1 MTAIP
6 PDLIEQF
13 ARGNGVLIAGAGL
26 AHSAGLPGWPDLF
39 EPLADRINLPAER
52 RSDPLKVAQYVET
65 EIGRPALIEHVQV
78 QIDRP
83 SLSPTESHRQLARL
97 GARTWVVT
105 GFDDLPERAVRE
117 RGERTVEVV
126 RDQNLPYTSSE
137 AVTILK
143 LHGDVQQPDTLVLTR
158 SDYDSYFHRF
168 PHIREKLSSLLLEKT
183 CLFVGYDVDDPDF
196 NQLCAT
202 LTYDLQNHKRLAYA
216 LFANIDQFSFAD
228 LRQRQIIAVNLEAD
242 STVARERMEQ
252 WLAELNQRVEEARS
266 RILRST
272 STAPRTVPV
281 ISNLLPLKSKPIG
294 RDLELAQL
302 RTYLIERASPIVIEG
317 ASGMGKSSLAHAATY
332 ALLNENQFDA
342 ILWWS
347 AKYQPKPL
355 AELLDLIGR
364 LLGGGGEGGQSFYGG
379 EEGAYRLLAQQ
390 RVLLVVTKVTAMNN
404 GAILKFLRDVPPTTC
419 VLLTTTSPLPFGTHI
434 SIGPLAD
441 EAAFE
446 LIRQRAARLN
456 CVSLLRSSDD
466 RLKTLVEASGGLPT
480 ALALAVGLV
489 KTGIHLD
496 TIIRRLQAG
505 EGDFA
510 VLCANAYLRLSQP
523 ARDVLNVICLSRDTI
538 SAEALEHVTQHSR
551 VELEDQLLP
560 QLSDMA
566 LVVEQVGETWNTS
579 RFGPTSRLVR
589 DYYRTQIQ
597 REHEDD
603 DQRWRTALADY
614 YFTLAQANGYENW
627 SGYDRLEPNFS
638 ELLATLDRYEALD
651 KRRFVDLTKAL
662 YYFMSIRGYWRPR
675 LDYGLRASEAAR
687 ALDDR
692 QSEAEILARVVGRT
706 EYQIGQVAAAEEH
719 LRQGLKLFEALDDHS
734 GLASCYRYLGT
745 LERSRDH
752 FEQALAFYEQARQH
766 AAQSPDHERL
776 SAGIQVSVSTLYY
789 RTHRLA
795 ECEQNLREALAT
807 FTRYDHKPRIA
818 EVLSRLG
825 DVALQQ
831 QRFDEATQFY
841 QQSDEIALQ
850 VKRHKT
856 RGYNLLG
863 LARMAKQRG
872 DQAAAMALAREAR
885 QVFGTLGI
893 QGESKEF
900 DDLSAMSAG

>member
-1 MTAIP
+1 MAAIP

-13 ARGNGVLIAGAGL
+13 ARGNGVLIAGTGL
-26 AHSAGLPGWPDLF
+26 ARSAGLPGWAELF
-39 EPLADRINLPAER
+39 APLADRMGLPPER
-52 RSDPLKVAQYVET
+52 RLDPLKVAQYVENDS
-65 EIGRPALIEHVQV
+65 GRPALIEHVQV

-83 SLSPTESHRQLARL
+83 SLTPTETHRQLAHL

-105 GFDDLPERAVRE
+105 GFDDLSERAVRD

-126 RDQNLPYTSSE
+126 RDQNLPYASSE

-143 LHGDVQQPDTLVLTR
+143 LHGDIQQPDTLVLTR

-168 PHIREKLSSLLLEKT
+168 PHIREKLASLLLEKT

-216 LFANIDQFSFAD
+216 LFANLDRFSLTD

-242 STVARERMEQ
+242 STAIARERTEQ
-252 WLAELNQRVEEARS
+252 WLAELNQCVAEART
-266 RILRST
+266 RALRSVT
-272 STAPRTVPV
+272 PRPTP
-281 ISNLLPLKSKPIG
+281 IITNLLPLKSKPVG

-342 ILWWS
+342 IIWWS
-347 AKYQPKPL
+347 AKYLPKPL

-441 EAAFE
+441 NAAFD

-456 CVSLLRSSDD
+456 CVSLLRLGED

-480 ALALAVGLV
+480 ALTLAVGLV
-489 KTGIHLD
+489 KTGTHLD
-496 TIIRRLQAG
+496 TIIKRLQTG

-510 VLCANAYLRLSQP
+510 VLCANAYARLAQP

-538 SAEALEHVTQHSR
+538 AAEALERVTQHSR
-551 VELEDQLLP
+551 TELEDQLLP

-566 LVVEQVGETWNTS
+566 LVVEQVNDAWSTS

-597 REHEDD
+597 REHEAD
-603 DQRWRTALADY
+603 DQRWRAALADY
-614 YFTLAQANGYENW
+614 YFALAQANGYENW
-627 SGYDRLEPNFS
+627 SGYDLLEQNFS
-638 ELLATLDRYEALD
+638 ELLATLDWYEAQD
-651 KRRFVDLTKAL
+651 KRRFVDLIKAL

-692 QSEAEILARVVGRT
+692 QSEAEILTRVVGRA
-706 EYQIGQVAAAEEH
+706 EYQIGQMAVAEEH
-719 LRQGLKLFEALDDHS
+719 LRQGLKLFEALNDHG
-734 GLASCYRYLGT
+734 GLASCTRYLGT

-752 FEQALAFYEQARQH
+752 FEQALAFYEQAREH

-776 SAGIQVSVSTLYY
+776 MAGIQVSVSTLYY
-789 RTHRLA
+789 RTHRLD

-807 FTRYDHKPRIA
+807 FTRLDHQPRIA

-831 QRFDEATQFY
+831 QRFDEAAQCY
-841 QQSDEIALQ
+841 HQSDAIALQ

-893 QGESKEF
+893 QGESAEL
-900 DDLSAMSAG
+900 DDLAGMSAG

>member
-1 MTAIP
+1 MATIP
-6 PDLIEQF
+6 PDLVEQF
-13 ARGNGVLIAGAGL
+13 ARGNGVLIVGTGL
-26 AHSAGLPGWPDLF
+26 ARTAGLPGWAELF
-39 EPLADRINLPAER
+39 ELLADRIGLPPER
-52 RSDPLKVAQYVET
+52 RSDPLKVAQYTET

-83 SLSPTESHRQLARL
+83 SVMPTDAHRQLARL
-97 GARTWVVT
+97 GAQTWVVT
-105 GFDDLPERAVRE
+105 GYDDLPERAVRD

-126 RDQNLPYTSSE
+126 RDQNLPYASSE

-168 PHIREKLSSLLLEKT
+168 PHIREKLASLLLEKT

-216 LFANIDQFSFAD
+216 LFASLDRFSLAD
-228 LRQRQIIAVNLEAD
+228 LRQRQISAVNLEAD
-242 STVARERMEQ
+242 SAMVARERMEQ
-252 WLAELNQRVEEARS
+252 WLAELNQRVDEARS
-266 RILRST
+266 RALR
-272 STAPRTVPV
+272 STAPRPTS
-281 ISNLLPLKSKPIG
+281 IITNLLPLRSKPIG

-342 ILWWS
+342 IIWWS

-379 EEGAYRLLAQQ
+379 EEGAYRLLGQQ

-441 EAAFE
+441 NAAFD

-456 CVSLLRSSDD
+456 CVSLLRLGED

-496 TIIRRLQAG
+496 TIIRRLETG

-510 VLCANAYLRLSQP
+510 VLCANAYARLSQP

-538 SAEALEHVTQHSR
+538 SAEALERVTQHNR
-551 VELEDQLLP
+551 AELEDQLLP

-566 LVVEQVGETWNTS
+566 LVVEQVNEVWSTS

-589 DYYRTQIQ
+589 DYYRTRIQ
-597 REHEDD
+597 RKHEDD
-603 DQRWRTALADY
+603 DQRWRAALADY
-614 YFTLAQANGYENW
+614 YFTLAQAHGYENW
-627 SGYDRLEPNFS
+627 SGYDLLEQNLS
-638 ELLATLDRYEALD
+638 ELLATLDWYEAQD

-687 ALDDR
+687 ALDDQ

-706 EYQIGQVAAAEEH
+706 EYQIGQIAAAEEH
-719 LRQGLKLFEALDDHS
+719 LRQALKLFTALSDQ
-734 GLASCYRYLGT
+734 GGMASCCRYLGT

-752 FEQALAFYEQARQH
+752 FEQSLAFYEQAREH
-766 AAQSPDHERL
+766 AAQSPDRERL
-776 SAGIQVSVSTLYY
+776 MAGIQVSVSTLYY
-789 RTHRLA
+789 RTHRLD

-807 FTRYDHKPRIA
+807 FTRLDHQPRIA

-831 QRFDEATQFY
+831 QRFDEAAQFY
-841 QQSDEIALQ
+841 RQSDAIALQ

-893 QGESKEF
+893 QGESVEL
-900 DDLSAMSAG
+900 DDLSGMSAG